1 MFKNKISCDYYCLP
15 SQNPE
20 TQNIDVK
27 EDKKINKKLTLSPIS
42 SPSLSPPPISPPPL
56 STPPLHRGAPRGAC
70 IASSTMPISMW
81 AHRDATT
88 PPPISPPPLS
98 TLPSTSATK
107 QNRLFDDLMKKI
119 EKKIEGKKVEKK
131 KLGVKK
137 KVDQKK
143 KEQKLEINGKKKKT
157 EIIINNKKKE
167 RKTDQQGKQKI
178 TNRALKRF
186 EKEFLPYHSPS
197 GQNRLKKL
205 KDKKSK

>member
-27 EDKKINKKLTLSPIS
+27 EDKKIKKKLTLSPIS

-56 STPPLHRGAPRGAC
+56 ST
-70 IASSTMPISMW
+70 
-81 AHRDATT
+81 
-88 PPPISPPPLS
+88 
-98 TLPSTSATK
+98 LPSTSGTK

-119 EKKIEGKKVEKK
+119 EKRIEGKKVEKK

-157 EIIINNKKKE
+157 ETIINNKKKE

>member
-56 STPPLHRGAPRGAC
+56 ST
-70 IASSTMPISMW
+70 
-81 AHRDATT
+81 
-88 PPPISPPPLS
+88 
-98 TLPSTSATK
+98 LPSTSGTK

-119 EKKIEGKKVEKK
+119 EKRIEGKKVEKK

-137 KVDQKK
+137 KVYQKK

-157 EIIINNKKKE
+157 ETIINNKKKE

>member
-27 EDKKINKKLTLSPIS
+27 EDKKINKKKLTLSPIS

-56 STPPLHRGAPRGAC
+56 ST
-70 IASSTMPISMW
+70 
-81 AHRDATT
+81 
-88 PPPISPPPLS
+88 
-98 TLPSTSATK
+98 LPSTSGTK

-119 EKKIEGKKVEKK
+119 EKRIEGKKVEKK

-143 KEQKLEINGKKKKT
+143 KEQKLEINGKKRKT
-157 EIIINNKKKE
+157 ETIINNKKKE

>member
-56 STPPLHRGAPRGAC
+56 ST
-70 IASSTMPISMW
+70 
-81 AHRDATT
+81 
-88 PPPISPPPLS
+88 
-98 TLPSTSATK
+98 LPSTSGTK

-119 EKKIEGKKVEKK
+119 EKRIEGKKVEKK

-157 EIIINNKKKE
+157 ETIINNKKKGGM
-167 RKTDQQGKQKI
+167 RV
-178 TNRALKRF
+178 
-186 EKEFLPYHSPS
+186 
-197 GQNRLKKL
+197 
-205 KDKKSK
+205 

>member
-27 EDKKINKKLTLSPIS
+27 EDKEINKKLTLSPIS

-56 STPPLHRGAPRGAC
+56 ST
-70 IASSTMPISMW
+70 
-81 AHRDATT
+81 
-88 PPPISPPPLS
+88 
-98 TLPSTSATK
+98 LPSTSGTK

-143 KEQKLEINGKKKKT
+143 KEQKLEINGKKRKT
-157 EIIINNKKKE
+157 ETIINNKKKE
-167 RKTDQQGKQKI
+167 RKTDQQGGKQKI

>member
-1 MFKNKISCDYYCLP
+1 MFKNKILCDYYCIP

-42 SPSLSPPPISPPPL
+42 SPSLSPPPIS
-56 STPPLHRGAPRGAC
+56 S
-70 IASSTMPISMW
+70 
-81 AHRDATT
+81 
-88 PPPISPPPLS
+88 PPLS

-157 EIIINNKKKE
+157 ETIINNKKKE

>member
-56 STPPLHRGAPRGAC
+56 ST
-70 IASSTMPISMW
+70 
-81 AHRDATT
+81 
-88 PPPISPPPLS
+88 
-98 TLPSTSATK
+98 LPSTSGTK

-157 EIIINNKKKE
+157 ETIINNKKKE